1 MALVA
6 LTELFQV
13 VPDPGYVE
21 ASILKTKLSVTTTGA
36 VAGAVVSTD
45 AENLRGIDYLLSGI
59 RFRNITQIVGAV
71 VEYCHD
77 VNAVARC

>member
-6 LTELFQV
+6 LTELFQI

-21 ASILKTKLSVTTTGA
+21 AFMLKTKLSVTTGA

-71 VEYCHD
+71 VEYGHN

>member
-6 LTELFQV
+6 LTELFQM

-21 ASILKTKLSVTTTGA
+21 AFMLKTKLSVTTGA

-71 VEYCHD
+71 VEHGHN

>member
-6 LTELFQV
+6 LTELLQV

-21 ASILKTKLSVTTTGA
+21 ASMLKTKLSVTTGA

>member
-6 LTELFQV
+6 LTEMFQM

-21 ASILKTKLSVTTTGA
+21 AFMLKTKLSVTTGA

-71 VEYCHD
+71 VEHGHN